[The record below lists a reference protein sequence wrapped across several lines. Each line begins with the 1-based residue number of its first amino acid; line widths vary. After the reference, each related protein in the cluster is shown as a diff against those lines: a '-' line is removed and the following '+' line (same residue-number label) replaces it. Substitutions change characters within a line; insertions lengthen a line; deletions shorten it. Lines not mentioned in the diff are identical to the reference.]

1 MCTGNVQE
9 YFITNI
15 EYFSNN
21 MGNLAATLYC
31 SLLEHYIYFATLIGD
46 FASVFF
52 IIIIIIFLRNNYNLY
67 Y

>member
-15 EYFSNN
+15 EYFSNK

-46 FASVFF
+46 FANFF
-52 IIIIIIFLRNNYNLY
+52 FFFKEIITIYTATLAP
-67 Y
+67 